1 MRPAMGQ
8 PITVVEKPSSTPG
21 VARFETNRS
30 LTGMGHERYA
40 SVDDILDDRPVD
52 ELARRLFDSG
62 GVVDV
67 HANGSM
73 VTVHLVDGWT
83 GEKLLDVIRG
93 LYIYYPPVEGTPGG
107 PEAAGRAVA
116 AEPDAE
122 VAPESVTDTDTA
134 VASSE
139 AVTEPVDERVTTPD
153 APRSEADETPSSS

>member
-1 MRPAMGQ
+1 MPPAMGQ

-40 SVDDILDDRPVD
+40 SVDDVLDDRPVD

-62 GVVDV
+62 GVTDV

-73 VTVHLVDGWT
+73 VTVHLTEGWT

-93 LYIYYPPVEGTPGG
+93 LYIYYPPAGDG
-107 PEAAGRAVA
+107 PAPAGAEPAVDPD
-116 AEPDAE
+116 PDAE
-122 VAPESVTDTDTA
+122 AAPESVTDADAA

-139 AVTEPVDERVTTPD
+139 AVTEPVDERVTTPN
-153 APRSEADETPSSS
+153 APRPEADEPTSAG

>member
-1 MRPAMGQ
+1 MPPAMGQ

-62 GVVDV
+62 GVTDV

-73 VTVHLVDGWT
+73 VTVHLTEGWT

-93 LYIYYPPVEGTPGG
+93 LYIYYPPAGDG
-107 PEAAGRAVA
+107 PEAPRSPA
-116 AEPDAE
+116 AD
-122 VAPESVTDTDTA
+122 
-134 VASSE
+134 VAS
-139 AVTEPVDERVTTPD
+139 DG
-153 APRSEADETPSSS
+153 